1 MANRK
6 ETFLIDGMTCAS
18 CALTIEKAVNKLDH
32 VDSAVVNLATE
43 KMTVTFDD
51 TTLSPNVIEECV
63 SESGYE
69 ASLFKEETSKSQSE
83 RHQLAIEKM
92 WHRFWMSAV
101 ATIPLLYISMGPM
114 INLWLPSFLM
124 PDKGPLNYGMI
135 QLLLTLPV
143 MYFGRIFYQNG
154 FKALF
159 KRHPNMDSLVAIATT
174 AAFIYSLYGLYEI
187 LQGDIHYAHQL
198 YFESVAVILTLI
210 TLGKYFEILSKGRT
224 SASIEKLLTLSAKEA
239 RVIKDG
245 EDYMVPLDKVKI
257 GETILV
263 KPGEKIPL
271 DGHVVAGESS
281 IDESMLTGES
291 IPVEKKVGSKVY
303 GASINGQGSL
313 TIFVEKEAGGSLLSQ
328 IINLVEAAQTS
339 KAPIA
344 NLADKVSGVFVPFVI
359 VIAILSGLSWYLI
372 LGQSFAFSLKIM
384 IAVLVIACPCALG
397 LATPTAIMVASGK
410 AAENGILFKGGE
422 VLEKAHH
429 IDTIVF
435 DKTGTLT
442 KGKPEVVA
450 IKTYGG
456 DKEEFLGQV
465 ASVEKLSNHPLSQ
478 TIVNKAK
485 EKELPLR
492 EVMAF
497 KNILGYGLSAT
508 INGKTMLV
516 GNANLMTKNDVN
528 LDLAKAD
535 IEIAQEEAQTVVY
548 VSENGVLSGLI
559 TLTDQL
565 KTDSQETVKQLQ
577 RLGFNLVLLTGD
589 NKASADAIAQK
600 LGITTVVSEVLPDQ
614 KANVI
619 LELKEKGGQ
628 IAMVGDGIN
637 DAPAL
642 ASSDVG
648 ISMSSGTDIAIESAD
663 IVLMK
668 PELTDL
674 LKAMT
679 ISKQTIQIIKEN
691 LFWAFF
697 YNVLAIPVA
706 MGVLHL
712 FGGPLLNP
720 MLAGLAMAFKTF
732 FKRHKVFTRRGNKLI
747 TKEVVTAFNFLI

>member
-124 PDKGPLNYGMI
+124 PDKGSLNYGMI

-535 IEIAQEEAQTVVY
+535 IEIAQEEAQTMVY

-720 MLAGLAMAFKTF
+720 MLAGLAMAFSSVSVVLNAL
-732 FKRHKVFTRRGNKLI
+732 RLKVLK
-747 TKEVVTAFNFLI
+747 

>member
-124 PDKGPLNYGMI
+124 PDKGPLNYGVI

-239 RVIKDG
+239 RVIKNG

-344 NLADKVSGVFVPFVI
+344 NLADKVSEVFVPFVI

-450 IKTYGG
+450 IKTYGV
-456 DKEEFLGQV
+456 DKEDFLGQV

-720 MLAGLAMAFKTF
+720 MLAGLAMAFSSVSVVLNAL
-732 FKRHKVFTRRGNKLI
+732 RLKVLK
-747 TKEVVTAFNFLI
+747 

>member
-589 NKASADAIAQK
+589 NKTSADAIAQK

-720 MLAGLAMAFKTF
+720 MLAGLAMAFSSVSVVLNAL
-732 FKRHKVFTRRGNKLI
+732 RLKVLK
-747 TKEVVTAFNFLI
+747 

>member
-101 ATIPLLYISMGPM
+101 ATIPLLYISMGAM

-720 MLAGLAMAFKTF
+720 MLAGLAMAFSSVSVVLNAL
-732 FKRHKVFTRRGNKLI
+732 RLKVLK
-747 TKEVVTAFNFLI
+747 

>member
-6 ETFLIDGMTCAS
+6 ETFLIDGMTCGS

-697 YNVLAIPVA
+697 YNVLTIPVA

-720 MLAGLAMAFKTF
+720 MLAGLAMAFSSVSVVLNAL
-732 FKRHKVFTRRGNKLI
+732 RLKVLK
-747 TKEVVTAFNFLI
+747 

>member
-187 LQGDIHYAHQL
+187 LQGDIHYAHHL

-720 MLAGLAMAFKTF
+720 MLAGLAMAFSSVSVVLNAL
-732 FKRHKVFTRRGNKLI
+732 RLKVLK
-747 TKEVVTAFNFLI
+747 

>member
-63 SESGYE
+63 SETGYE

-124 PDKGPLNYGMI
+124 PDKGPLNYGVI

-328 IINLVEAAQTS
+328 IINLVEVAQAS

-450 IKTYGG
+450 IKTYGV

-497 KNILGYGLSAT
+497 KNILGYGLSAI

-535 IEIAQEEAQTVVY
+535 IEIAQEAAQTVVY

-720 MLAGLAMAFKTF
+720 MLAGLAMAFSSVSVVLNAL
-732 FKRHKVFTRRGNKLI
+732 RLKVLK
-747 TKEVVTAFNFLI
+747 

>member
-359 VIAILSGLSWYLI
+359 VIAILSGLSWYFI

-720 MLAGLAMAFKTF
+720 MLAGLAMAFSSVSVVLNAL
-732 FKRHKVFTRRGNKLI
+732 RLKVLK
-747 TKEVVTAFNFLI
+747 

>member
-535 IEIAQEEAQTVVY
+535 IEVAQEEAQTVVY

-720 MLAGLAMAFKTF
+720 MLAGLAMAFSSVSVVLNAL
-732 FKRHKVFTRRGNKLI
+732 RLKVLK
-747 TKEVVTAFNFLI
+747 

>member
-124 PDKGPLNYGMI
+124 PDKGPLNYGVI

-239 RVIKDG
+239 RVIKNG

-263 KPGEKIPL
+263 KPGEKNPL

-450 IKTYGG
+450 IKTYGV
-456 DKEEFLGQV
+456 DKEDFLGQV

-720 MLAGLAMAFKTF
+720 MLAGLAMAFSSVSVVLNAL
-732 FKRHKVFTRRGNKLI
+732 RLKVLK
-747 TKEVVTAFNFLI
+747 

>member
-410 AAENGILFKGGE
+410 AAENGILFKSGE

-720 MLAGLAMAFKTF
+720 MLAGLAMAFSSVSVVLNAL
-732 FKRHKVFTRRGNKLI
+732 RLKVLK
-747 TKEVVTAFNFLI
+747 

>member
-303 GASINGQGSL
+303 DASINGQGSL

-720 MLAGLAMAFKTF
+720 MLAGLAMAFSSVSVVLNAL
-732 FKRHKVFTRRGNKLI
+732 RLKVLK
-747 TKEVVTAFNFLI
+747 

>member
-589 NKASADAIAQK
+589 NKASADA
-600 LGITTVVSEVLPDQ
+600 
-614 KANVI
+614 
-619 LELKEKGGQ
+619 
-628 IAMVGDGIN
+628 
-637 DAPAL
+637 
-642 ASSDVG
+642 
-648 ISMSSGTDIAIESAD
+648 
-663 IVLMK
+663 
-668 PELTDL
+668 
-674 LKAMT
+674 
-679 ISKQTIQIIKEN
+679 
-691 LFWAFF
+691 
-697 YNVLAIPVA
+697 
-706 MGVLHL
+706 
-712 FGGPLLNP
+712 
-720 MLAGLAMAFKTF
+720 
-732 FKRHKVFTRRGNKLI
+732 
-747 TKEVVTAFNFLI
+747 

>member
-410 AAENGILFKGGE
+410 EAENGILFKGGE

-720 MLAGLAMAFKTF
+720 MLAGLAMAFSSVSVVLNAL
-732 FKRHKVFTRRGNKLI
+732 RLKVLK
-747 TKEVVTAFNFLI
+747 

>member
-1 MANRK
+1 M
-6 ETFLIDGMTCAS
+6 
-18 CALTIEKAVNKLDH
+18 
-32 VDSAVVNLATE
+32 DSAVVNLATE

-313 TIFVEKEAGGSLLSQ
+313 TIFVEKEADGSLLSQ

-720 MLAGLAMAFKTF
+720 MLAGLAMAFSSVSVVLNAL
-732 FKRHKVFTRRGNKLI
+732 RLKVLK
-747 TKEVVTAFNFLI
+747 

>member
-410 AAENGILFKGGE
+410 AAENGILFKGGG

-720 MLAGLAMAFKTF
+720 MLAGLAMAFSSVSVVLNAL
-732 FKRHKVFTRRGNKLI
+732 RLKVLK
-747 TKEVVTAFNFLI
+747 

>member
-18 CALTIEKAVNKLDH
+18 CALTIEKAVNKLDY

-720 MLAGLAMAFKTF
+720 MLAGLAMAFSSVSVVLNAL
-732 FKRHKVFTRRGNKLI
+732 RLKVLK
-747 TKEVVTAFNFLI
+747 

>member
-589 NKASADAIAQK
+589 NTASADAIAQK

-720 MLAGLAMAFKTF
+720 MLAGLAMAFSSVSVVLNAL
-732 FKRHKVFTRRGNKLI
+732 RLKVLK
-747 TKEVVTAFNFLI
+747 

>member
-303 GASINGQGSL
+303 GASINGQVSL

-720 MLAGLAMAFKTF
+720 MLAGLAMAFSSVSVVLNAL
-732 FKRHKVFTRRGNKLI
+732 RLKVLK
-747 TKEVVTAFNFLI
+747 

>member
-637 DAPAL
+637 DAPVL

-691 LFWAFF
+691 LFWTFF

-720 MLAGLAMAFKTF
+720 MLAGLAMAFSSVSVVLNAL
-732 FKRHKVFTRRGNKLI
+732 RLKVLK
-747 TKEVVTAFNFLI
+747 

>member
-281 IDESMLTGES
+281 IDESILTGES

-720 MLAGLAMAFKTF
+720 MLAGLAMAFSSVSVVLNAL
-732 FKRHKVFTRRGNKLI
+732 RLKVLK
-747 TKEVVTAFNFLI
+747 

>member
-1 MANRK
+1 
-6 ETFLIDGMTCAS
+6 
-18 CALTIEKAVNKLDH
+18 
-32 VDSAVVNLATE
+32 
-43 KMTVTFDD
+43 
-51 TTLSPNVIEECV
+51 
-63 SESGYE
+63 
-69 ASLFKEETSKSQSE
+69 
-83 RHQLAIEKM
+83 
-92 WHRFWMSAV
+92 
-101 ATIPLLYISMGPM
+101 
-114 INLWLPSFLM
+114 
-124 PDKGPLNYGMI
+124 
-135 QLLLTLPV
+135 
-143 MYFGRIFYQNG
+143 
-154 FKALF
+154 
-159 KRHPNMDSLVAIATT
+159 
-174 AAFIYSLYGLYEI
+174 YGLYEI

-720 MLAGLAMAFKTF
+720 MLAGLAMAFSSVSVVLNAL
-732 FKRHKVFTRRGNKLI
+732 RLKVLK
-747 TKEVVTAFNFLI
+747 

>member
-245 EDYMVPLDKVKI
+245 EDYMVPLGKVKI

-720 MLAGLAMAFKTF
+720 MLAGLAMAFSSVSVVLNAL
-732 FKRHKVFTRRGNKLI
+732 RLKVLK
-747 TKEVVTAFNFLI
+747 

>member
-101 ATIPLLYISMGPM
+101 ATIPLLYISMGLM

-720 MLAGLAMAFKTF
+720 MLAGLAMAFSSVSVVLNAL
-732 FKRHKVFTRRGNKLI
+732 RLKVLK
-747 TKEVVTAFNFLI
+747 

>member
-124 PDKGPLNYGMI
+124 PDKGPLNYSMI

-720 MLAGLAMAFKTF
+720 MLAGLAMAFSSVSVVLNAL
-732 FKRHKVFTRRGNKLI
+732 RLKVLK
-747 TKEVVTAFNFLI
+747 

>member
-159 KRHPNMDSLVAIATT
+159 KRHPNIDSLVAIATT

-720 MLAGLAMAFKTF
+720 MLAGLAMAFSSVSVVLNAL
-732 FKRHKVFTRRGNKLI
+732 RLKVLK
-747 TKEVVTAFNFLI
+747 

>member
-159 KRHPNMDSLVAIATT
+159 KRHPNMDSLVVIATT

-720 MLAGLAMAFKTF
+720 MLAGLAMAFSSVSVVLNAL
-732 FKRHKVFTRRGNKLI
+732 RLKVLK
-747 TKEVVTAFNFLI
+747 

>member
-535 IEIAQEEAQTVVY
+535 IEIAQEEAQTMVY

-697 YNVLAIPVA
+697 YNVLAIPMA

-720 MLAGLAMAFKTF
+720 MLAGLAMAFSSVSVVLNAL
-732 FKRHKVFTRRGNKLI
+732 RLKVLK
-747 TKEVVTAFNFLI
+747 

>member
-492 EVMAF
+492 EVIAF

-720 MLAGLAMAFKTF
+720 MLAGLAMAFSSVSVVLNAL
-732 FKRHKVFTRRGNKLI
+732 RLKVLK
-747 TKEVVTAFNFLI
+747 

>member
-492 EVMAF
+492 EVMDF

-720 MLAGLAMAFKTF
+720 MLAGLAMAFSSVSVVLNAL
-732 FKRHKVFTRRGNKLI
+732 RLKVLK
-747 TKEVVTAFNFLI
+747 

>member
-43 KMTVTFDD
+43 KMTVMFDD

-720 MLAGLAMAFKTF
+720 MLAGLAMAFSSVSVVLNAL
-732 FKRHKVFTRRGNKLI
+732 RLKVLK
-747 TKEVVTAFNFLI
+747 

>member
-6 ETFLIDGMTCAS
+6 ETFLIDGMTCVS

-720 MLAGLAMAFKTF
+720 MLAGLAMAFSSVSVVLNAL
-732 FKRHKVFTRRGNKLI
+732 RLKVLK
-747 TKEVVTAFNFLI
+747 

>member
-589 NKASADAIAQK
+589 NKASVDAIAQK

-720 MLAGLAMAFKTF
+720 MLAGLAMAFSSVSVVLNAL
-732 FKRHKVFTRRGNKLI
+732 RLKVLK
-747 TKEVVTAFNFLI
+747 

>member
-1 MANRK
+1 
-6 ETFLIDGMTCAS
+6 
-18 CALTIEKAVNKLDH
+18 
-32 VDSAVVNLATE
+32 
-43 KMTVTFDD
+43 MTVTFDD

-245 EDYMVPLDKVKI
+245 EDYMIPLDKVKI

-720 MLAGLAMAFKTF
+720 MLAGLAMAFSSVSVVLNAL
-732 FKRHKVFTRRGNKLI
+732 RLKVLK
-747 TKEVVTAFNFLI
+747 

>member
-465 ASVEKLSNHPLSQ
+465 ASVENFQIIH
-478 TIVNKAK
+478 
-485 EKELPLR
+485 
-492 EVMAF
+492 
-497 KNILGYGLSAT
+497 
-508 INGKTMLV
+508 
-516 GNANLMTKNDVN
+516 
-528 LDLAKAD
+528 LAK
-535 IEIAQEEAQTVVY
+535 Q
-548 VSENGVLSGLI
+548 LLI
-559 TLTDQL
+559 
-565 KTDSQETVKQLQ
+565 KQ
-577 RLGFNLVLLTGD
+577 
-589 NKASADAIAQK
+589 
-600 LGITTVVSEVLPDQ
+600 
-614 KANVI
+614 
-619 LELKEKGGQ
+619 
-628 IAMVGDGIN
+628 
-637 DAPAL
+637 
-642 ASSDVG
+642 
-648 ISMSSGTDIAIESAD
+648 
-663 IVLMK
+663 
-668 PELTDL
+668 
-674 LKAMT
+674 
-679 ISKQTIQIIKEN
+679 
-691 LFWAFF
+691 
-697 YNVLAIPVA
+697 
-706 MGVLHL
+706 
-712 FGGPLLNP
+712 
-720 MLAGLAMAFKTF
+720 
-732 FKRHKVFTRRGNKLI
+732 KRK
-747 TKEVVTAFNFLI
+747 NFP

>member
-124 PDKGPLNYGMI
+124 PDKGPLNYGVI

-224 SASIEKLLTLSAKEA
+224 SDSIEKLLTLSAKEA
-239 RVIKDG
+239 RDIKDG

-450 IKTYGG
+450 IKTYGV
-456 DKEEFLGQV
+456 DKEDFLGQV

-720 MLAGLAMAFKTF
+720 MLAGLAMAFSSVSVVLNAL
-732 FKRHKVFTRRGNKLI
+732 RLKVLK
-747 TKEVVTAFNFLI
+747 

>member
-159 KRHPNMDSLVAIATT
+159 KRHPNMVSLVAIATT

-720 MLAGLAMAFKTF
+720 MLAGLAMAFSSVSVVLNAL
-732 FKRHKVFTRRGNKLI
+732 RLKVLK
-747 TKEVVTAFNFLI
+747 